1 MTKLTSLL
9 HKDIRYESV
18 SWHASKLMPGVRFAL
33 RRVSLRQRIE
43 LNRRVKELTIKHEF
57 LRAGGTSDQLE
68 AALSDLLVAKLYVE
82 WGLEEIDGLSI
93 DGERAT
99 ADLLIAYGPESL
111 ANEIGLLI
119 QAQSTLTDDERK
131 NS

>member
-1 MTKLTSLL
+1 MMKLTSLL
-9 HKDIRYESV
+9 HRDIVYESV
-18 SWHASKLMPGVRFAL
+18 AWHFSKLMPGVRFAL

-57 LRAGGTSDQLE
+57 LRAGGTSDHLE

-82 WGLEEIDGLSI
+82 WGLEEIEGLLI
-93 DGERAT
+93 DGQKAT
-99 ADLLIAYGPESL
+99 ADLLIACGPEGL

-119 QAQSTLTDDERK
+119 QAESALTDDERK
-131 NS
+131 NF